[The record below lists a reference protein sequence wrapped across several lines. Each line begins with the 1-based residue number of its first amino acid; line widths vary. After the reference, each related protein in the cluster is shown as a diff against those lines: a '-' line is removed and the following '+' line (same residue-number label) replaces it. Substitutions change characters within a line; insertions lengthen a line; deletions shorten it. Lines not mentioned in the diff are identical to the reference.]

1 MTIQTPHG
9 EFTEPLDWREYLSD
23 VFADRQ
29 FLPTFQLN
37 LKYDYAGR
45 EALLELLGDELRGSG
60 ADIRMADAALGL
72 IETGTDVE
80 ARAARDCNYSLA
92 PRARDRMLRLLFTD
106 RQRLHRCNVLYGL
119 LLWTLELSPI
129 DRDVNE
135 ALIAA
140 ATEFHDCS
148 IFPLAARHVPEWFIR
163 HIPELCSSYC
173 LAMLWIEA
181 TPESHRARLVEAL
194 ASHGAAYV
202 DNVVKLLVAP
212 RLGQAGPRFEAMVAG
227 NPVFA
232 AALAKARAA
241 APPPAPDQ
249 HPASPLAVEIIDV
262 SDGRSK

>member
-72 IETGTDVE
+72 IETGTDAE
-80 ARAARDCNYSLA
+80 ANAARDCNYALA
-92 PRARDRMLRLLFTD
+92 PRARERMLRLLFTD
-106 RQRLHRCNVLYGL
+106 RQRLDRCNLLYSL
-119 LLWTLELSPI
+119 LVSTLELSPI

-140 ATEFHDCS
+140 ATEFHDCA
-148 IFPLAARHVPEWFIR
+148 IFPLAAQHVPEWFIR
-163 HIPELCSSYC
+163 HIPELRCSICS
-173 LAMLWIEA
+173 AMRWIEA
-181 TPESHRARLVEAL
+181 TPEPYRRRLVEAL
-194 ASHGAAYV
+194 ADRGASYV
-202 DNVVKLLVAP
+202 DNVVRLLVSP
-212 RLGQAGPRFEAMVAG
+212 WMNDPGGRRLEAMVSG
-227 NPVFA
+227 HPVFA
-232 AALAKARAA
+232 AALAEARAA
-241 APPPAPDQ
+241 APPPAPD
-249 HPASPLAVEIIDV
+249 
-262 SDGRSK
+262 R